1 MNVGGG
7 GAGRARRECVSDLL
21 RRVSV
26 VTIFLH
32 AKLMFHSSRGGRHT
46 EAREEG
52 MTGEDDADPWDAVT
66 TDRVEG
72 KGEALRATRDLPKG
86 ARLLRVAPL
95 FAVPYAAELTRLCG
109 GCFQPRG
116 AVCASCGSARLC
128 SRCGAGAAGTLHGLE
143 CHALARLRDGEEGL
157 TLAHSD
163 LRLLLRALAVRS
175 MRRVVDAG
183 GDPAAIAAAEDGDV
197 IVDDYDALEG
207 LMSGMDGGDDGEL
220 PHDAVATIAEVAKQA
235 RFLLAASCRCSMDEC
250 VRTLGRLQLN
260 GFEMTASEPEEGAE
274 EAEGGRHRPVGVGVF
289 PSASYTNHS
298 CAPNC
303 AQRFDAHGCIVVET
317 ARDVRVGEE
326 LTIPYVDVRLGRRE
340 RRERLRKN
348 FAFDCACERC
358 AAEAD

>member
-1 MNVGGG
+1 M
-7 GAGRARRECVSDLL
+7 
-21 RRVSV
+21 
-26 VTIFLH
+26 H
-32 AKLMFHSSRGGRHT
+32 ANLMFHHEAAVSL

-52 MTGEDDADPWDAVT
+52 MAGEDDADPWDAVT

-175 MRRVVDAG
+175 MRRAVDAG

-197 IVDDYDALEG
+197 IVDGYDALEG
-207 LMSGMDGGDDGEL
+207 LMSGVDGGDDGEL

-260 GFEMTASEPEEGAE
+260 GFELTASEPEEGAD
-274 EAEGGRHRPVGVGVF
+274 EAEGGGHRPVGVGVF

-303 AQRFDAHGCIVVET
+303 AQRFDGHGCIVVET

>member
-1 MNVGGG
+1 M
-7 GAGRARRECVSDLL
+7 
-21 RRVSV
+21 
-26 VTIFLH
+26 H
-32 AKLMFHSSRGGRHT
+32 ANLMFHHEVAVSL
-46 EAREEG
+46 EAREEE
-52 MTGEDDADPWDAVT
+52 MAGEDDADPWDAVT

>member
-1 MNVGGG
+1 M
-7 GAGRARRECVSDLL
+7 
-21 RRVSV
+21 
-26 VTIFLH
+26 H
-32 AKLMFHSSRGGRHT
+32 ANLMFHHEVAASL
-46 EAREEG
+46 EAREEE
-52 MTGEDDADPWDAVT
+52 MAGEDDADPWDAVT

-116 AVCASCGSARLC
+116 AVCASCRSARLC
-128 SRCGAGAAGTLHGLE
+128 SRCGAGAAGTLHRLE
-143 CHALARLRDGEEGL
+143 CHALTRLRDGEEGL

-175 MRRVVDAG
+175 LRRAVDAG
-183 GDPAAIAAAEDGDV
+183 GNPAAIAAAEDGDV
-197 IVDDYDALEG
+197 IVDGYDALEG
-207 LMSGMDGGDDGEL
+207 LMSGVDGGDDGEL
-220 PHDAVATIAEVAKQA
+220 SHDAVATIAEVAKQA
-235 RFLLAASCRCSMDEC
+235 RFFLAPTCRCSMDEC

-260 GFEMTASEPEEGAE
+260 GFEMTASEPEEGSSGR
-274 EAEGGRHRPVGVGVF
+274 GGGGGHRPVGVGVF

-317 ARDVRVGEE
+317 ARDVRGGEE

-358 AAEAD
+358 AAEADEPG

>member
-1 MNVGGG
+1 
-7 GAGRARRECVSDLL
+7 
-21 RRVSV
+21 
-26 VTIFLH
+26 
-32 AKLMFHSSRGGRHT
+32 
-46 EAREEG
+46 

-128 SRCGAGAAGTLHGLE
+128 SRCGAGAAGTLHRLE

-175 MRRVVDAG
+175 MRRAVDAG

-197 IVDDYDALEG
+197 IVDGYDALEG
-207 LMSGMDGGDDGEL
+207 LMSGVDGGDDGEL

>member
-1 MNVGGG
+1 
-7 GAGRARRECVSDLL
+7 
-21 RRVSV
+21 
-26 VTIFLH
+26 
-32 AKLMFHSSRGGRHT
+32 
-46 EAREEG
+46 

-128 SRCGAGAAGTLHGLE
+128 SRCGAGAAGTLHRLE

-175 MRRVVDAG
+175 MRRAVDAG

-197 IVDDYDALEG
+197 IVDGYDALEG
-207 LMSGMDGGDDGEL
+207 LMSGVDGGDDGEL

-260 GFEMTASEPEEGAE
+260 GFEMTASEPEEGTE
-274 EAEGGRHRPVGVGVF
+274 ESEGGGHRPVGVGVF

>member
-1 MNVGGG
+1 
-7 GAGRARRECVSDLL
+7 
-21 RRVSV
+21 
-26 VTIFLH
+26 
-32 AKLMFHSSRGGRHT
+32 
-46 EAREEG
+46 

-197 IVDDYDALEG
+197 IVDGYDALEG
-207 LMSGMDGGDDGEL
+207 LMSGVDGGDDGEL
-220 PHDAVATIAEVAKQA
+220 PHDAVVTIAEVATGQ
-235 RFLLAASCRCSMDEC
+235 FLLAASCRCSRIMR
-250 VRTLGRLQLN
+250 RTLGRLQLN
-260 GFEMTASEPEEGAE
+260 GFEMTVSEPEEGAE
-274 EAEGGRHRPVGVGVF
+274 EAEGGRHRPVGVGC
-289 PSASYTNHS
+289 PSASYPIT
-298 CAPNC
+298 AARP
-303 AQRFDAHGCIVVET
+303 T
-317 ARDVRVGEE
+317 ARSGSTHTVHVVGDEGRSWGE
-326 LTIPYVDVRLGRRE
+326 LTIPYVDVRAEARAT
-340 RRERLRKN
+340 ERLRKN

-358 AAEAD
+358 RGGGLVAGAGIGSGHLAKRAPAVQRFGVSRRSACARQCLKARWRRPATTTRCASWM

>member
-1 MNVGGG
+1 
-7 GAGRARRECVSDLL
+7 
-21 RRVSV
+21 
-26 VTIFLH
+26 
-32 AKLMFHSSRGGRHT
+32 
-46 EAREEG
+46 

-175 MRRVVDAG
+175 MRRAVDAG

-197 IVDDYDALEG
+197 IVDGYDALEG
-207 LMSGMDGGDDGEL
+207 LMSGVDGGDDGEL

-260 GFEMTASEPEEGAE
+260 GFELTASEPEEGAD
-274 EAEGGRHRPVGVGVF
+274 EAEGGGHRPVGVGVF

>member
-1 MNVGGG
+1 M
-7 GAGRARRECVSDLL
+7 A
-21 RRVSV
+21 
-26 VTIFLH
+26 
-32 AKLMFHSSRGGRHT
+32 
-46 EAREEG
+46 
-52 MTGEDDADPWDAVT
+52 GEDDADPWDAVT

-220 PHDAVATIAEVAKQA
+220 PHYAVATIAEVAKQA